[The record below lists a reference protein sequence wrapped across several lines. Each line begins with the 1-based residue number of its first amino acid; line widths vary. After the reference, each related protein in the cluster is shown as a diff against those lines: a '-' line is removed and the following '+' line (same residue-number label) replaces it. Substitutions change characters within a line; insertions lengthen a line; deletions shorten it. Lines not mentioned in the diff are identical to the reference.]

1 MSNRPVYINKDIDL
15 WYSPDDEGWYLQRFP
30 DHKTSQ
36 IFPTARDART
46 ALANCEAATPPLQ
59 PLIEW
64 S

>member
-1 MSNRPVYINKDIDL
+1 MSNHPTYINKDIDL
-15 WYSPDDEGWYLQRFP
+15 CYSPDDEGWYLQRFP

-36 IFPTARDART
+36 IFQTAGDARA
-46 ALANCEAATPPLQ
+46 ALAAINGPTPPLQ